1 MAVGIDDKVMILD
14 FFSEL
19 LRLFLIHGGYH
30 KCSLKSTFTIP
41 KIYPIVCKP
50 TPYYIY
56 FIVILPKEIRLLFE
70 GGGVYCNH

>member
-41 KIYPIVCKP
+41 KRY
-50 TPYYIY
+50 
-56 FIVILPKEIRLLFE
+56 IRLSANQPHTIYIF
-70 GGGVYCNH
+70 YCHIAKGNTFVI